1 MLYGVIRTKDY
12 ESFLNRFHPRSEEN
26 MPGISHGND
35 SPCSSSSD
43 STGHITFYL
52 NSCCHHMT
60 GDVESCGN
68 TIPQEE

>member
-35 SPCSSSSD
+35 SPCSSSTD

-60 GDVESCGN
+60 GDAESCGN